1 MSVMLKCFQIH
12 LLITVSNLFLYSVYI
27 IKLNVLMFD
36 LSFTNNSTLNNP
48 ATKQLYPV
56 LFF

>member
-1 MSVMLKCFQIH
+1 MSVSYAEVFSDSFTYHSIKL
-12 LLITVSNLFLYSVYI
+12 VLYFVYR

-48 ATKQLYPV
+48 GKQLYPV
-56 LFF
+56 IFF